1 VSWRRHPGCDNLPL
15 KAYNGAVRSSLARR
29 AIESEENCVRSQ
41 DPRDSRDSPEPPLP
55 EAESEHSEVL
65 TAIER
70 SRWNMTHA
78 AAALGISRNT
88 LYRRIKQLGIPLPHA
103 RRS

>member
-1 VSWRRHPGCDNLPL
+1 M
-15 KAYNGAVRSSLARR
+15 
-29 AIESEENCVRSQ
+29 EENCVHPQ
-41 DPRDSRDSPEPPLP
+41 DPPRQAS
-55 EAESEHSEVL
+55 ATSEEHAQVL

-78 AAALGISRNT
+78 AAQLGISRNT

>member
-1 VSWRRHPGCDNLPL
+1 MERRAVLP
-15 KAYNGAVRSSLARR
+15 SLARG
-29 AIESEENCVRSQ
+29 AIKSEENCVRSQ
-41 DPRDSRDSPEPPLP
+41 DPRDSRDSPEPPFP
-55 EAESEHSEVL
+55 EAASEHSEVL

>member
-1 VSWRRHPGCDNLPL
+1 MEPGRF
-15 KAYNGAVRSSLARR
+15 ATA
-29 AIESEENCVRSQ
+29 EENCVHPQ
-41 DPRDSRDSPEPPLP
+41 DPPRQASATSDDH
-55 EAESEHSEVL
+55 AQVL

-78 AAALGISRNT
+78 AAQLGISRNT

>member
-1 VSWRRHPGCDNLPL
+1 MCHGGDTLGCLQLASCDNPPV
-15 KAYNGAVRSSLARR
+15 KAYKVPMQRS
-29 AIESEENCVRSQ
+29 E
-41 DPRDSRDSPEPPLP
+41 DPRDHRRPP
-55 EAESEHSEVL
+55 ESEHTLVL

-78 AAALGISRNT
+78 AAELGISRNT

-103 RRS
+103 RRSS

>member
-1 VSWRRHPGCDNLPL
+1 MATTHTHATRVGSRRVVADVAVQLLGQGLNLVL
-15 KAYNGAVRSSLARR
+15 GIVTTVVIVRALGATRYGEWATVLA
-29 AIESEENCVRSQ
+29 AIE
-41 DPRDSRDSPEPPLP
+41 
-55 EAESEHSEVL
+55 H
-65 TAIER
+65 

-78 AAALGISRNT
+78 AAQLGISRNT